1 MNDERAP
8 ESEERSWLDRLTHF
22 ISGEP
27 QNKSDLEGVLS
38 LAQEHEII
46 DEDARKI
53 MEGALSVSDMQ
64 VRDIMIPRAQ
74 MVVIDSDQSLQEAL
88 PKILQ
93 SGRSRYPVIGEG
105 IDDVIGILLA
115 KDLLPLIQADR
126 DVPSIS
132 TLMRPVTAVP
142 ESKRLNV
149 LLREFRQNRNH
160 MAIVIDEYGGI
171 AGLITIEDV
180 LEEIV
185 GEIEDETDVDE
196 GQLIRP
202 INDDSF
208 LVEALTPIEDF
219 NEYFGTGFSD
229 EEFDTIGGLV
239 INAFGQLPTRNQTIR
254 LDQFEFKVIHADERR
269 ADASARD
276 PRHHRI
282 KGVIRSNAPRWGLAF
297 AAGCVFALGLAPYNL
312 WPAIPL
318 SAGLL
323 FTLLRDSPSATP
335 WRTGL
340 AYGLGFFGVGVS
352 WSMSASMYG
361 PTPAAV
367 AILLTA
373 VFCGGLAL
381 LHGFQASLFYLLGSR
396 HLSWRLI
403 QFASIWVLF
412 EWLQADFP
420 DGLSW
425 AYAGY
430 SALDSLL
437 HGWIP
442 VIGIY
447 GCSWLVVSL
456 AAPG

>member
-1 MNDERAP
+1 MNDERAL
-8 ESEERSWLDRLTHF
+8 ETEDRSWLDRLTHF

-38 LAQEHEII
+38 LAEEHEII

-74 MVVIDSDQSLQEAL
+74 MVVIDSDQPLQEAL
-88 PKILQ
+88 AKILQ
-93 SGRSRYPVIGEG
+93 SGHSRYPVIGEG

-115 KDLLPLIQADR
+115 KDLLPLIQADN

-132 TLMRPVTAVP
+132 NLMRPVKAVP

-202 INDDSF
+202 INDNSF
-208 LVEALTPIEDF
+208 LIEALTPIEDF
-219 NEYFGTGFSD
+219 NEYFGTSFSD

-269 ADASARD
+269 LTRL
-276 PRHHRI
+276 R
-282 KGVIRSNAPRWGLAF
+282 VIR
-297 AAGCVFALGLAPYNL
+297 
-312 WPAIPL
+312 
-318 SAGLL
+318 
-323 FTLLRDSPSATP
+323 
-335 WRTGL
+335 
-340 AYGLGFFGVGVS
+340 GVTESEG
-352 WSMSASMYG
+352 
-361 PTPAAV
+361 
-367 AILLTA
+367 
-373 VFCGGLAL
+373 
-381 LHGFQASLFYLLGSR
+381 
-396 HLSWRLI
+396 
-403 QFASIWVLF
+403 
-412 EWLQADFP
+412 
-420 DGLSW
+420 
-425 AYAGY
+425 
-430 SALDSLL
+430 
-437 HGWIP
+437 
-442 VIGIY
+442 
-447 GCSWLVVSL
+447 
-456 AAPG
+456 